1 MPSLAA
7 IDVSVLDDRISLIFS
22 HRALAAAY
30 AAYLDAEDSRP
41 SYAQAVGGGY
51 RRNAV
56 YDPSSKEVTLAMP
69 PFLTWFITMRQP
81 EDEEDS
87 VTFTFSDADEEQA
100 KAWAES
106 VVLFEP
112 LPCDD
117 EEENGGGGEKQLHVK
132 RLWNREKLL
141 ARLEELKKVR
151 GRVTTVCSL
160 KSTRSSPNTRSSPKD
175 GSSSTSST
183 SGSSS
188 KDGGNSVPWYE
199 RQDYGYDGYRYAGVG
214 QTKDLPILAPLPKR
228 VPLALL
234 PQTTTA
240 GLFHGEWW

>member
-7 IDVSVLDDRISLIFS
+7 IDVSVLDGRISLVFS

-41 SYAQAVGGGY
+41 PYAQAVSGGY
-51 RRNAV
+51 RRLAV
-56 YDPSSKEVTLAMP
+56 YDASSKEVTLAMP

-81 EDEEDS
+81 DDEDS
-87 VTFTFSDADEEQA
+87 VTFTFSDSDEEQA
-100 KAWAES
+100 RAWAES

-112 LPCDD
+112 PTPESTCYEQED
-117 EEENGGGGEKQLHVK
+117 GGEKQLHVK

-141 ARLEELKKVR
+141 QRLEELKKVR
-151 GRVTTVCSL
+151 SRVTTVCSL
-160 KSTRSSPNTRSSPKD
+160 KSTRSSPNRASPKE
-175 GSSSTSST
+175 SSA
-183 SGSSS
+183 SS
-188 KDGGNSVPWYE
+188 KDGSVPWYE

-228 VPLALL
+228 VALL
-234 PQTTTA
+234 PQTTRA

>member
-7 IDVSVLDDRISLIFS
+7 IDVSVLDDQISLVFS

-41 SYAQAVGGGY
+41 PYAQAVPGGY

-56 YDPSSKEVTLAMP
+56 YDAASKKVTLDMP
-69 PFLTWFITMRQP
+69 NFLTWFITMRQP
-81 EDEEDS
+81 DDEDS
-87 VTFTFSDADEEQA
+87 VTFTFSDSDEEQA
-100 KAWAES
+100 RAWAES

-112 LPCDD
+112 LYD
-117 EEENGGGGEKQLHVK
+117 EQEDGVKQLHVK

-141 ARLEELKKVR
+141 QRLEELKKVR
-151 GRVTTVCSL
+151 SRVTTVCSL
-160 KSTRSSPNTRSSPKD
+160 KSTRSSPRSSPKE
-175 GSSSTSST
+175 ST
-183 SGSSS
+183 GS
-188 KDGGNSVPWYE
+188 KDGVPWYE

-228 VPLALL
+228 VALL
-234 PQTTTA
+234 PQTTTTT